1 MCRGRRDAVV
11 GLALVLLRAS
21 AKGLFDE
28 ITPAKPRVRSELV
41 LPPPPPPPPALAVAA
56 PLRPVPPSPWP
67 RAHALEAGV
76 LFRARRPPLLQGRP
90 YLELVLL
97 DGLAIKHVG
106 GAPEQTAERSRP

>member
-41 LPPPPPPPPALAVAA
+41 LPPPGQKGEGNPRELYAAAL
-56 PLRPVPPSPWP
+56 
-67 RAHALEAGV
+67 G
-76 LFRARRPPLLQGRP
+76 RRRHL
-90 YLELVLL
+90 
-97 DGLAIKHVG
+97 
-106 GAPEQTAERSRP
+106 